1 MAACARRL
9 RTRLV
14 DAQQGAANLDTS
26 LCHPWPQ
33 EGLQEQVAKLQHDL
47 QKEQQQRD
55 YWCVPGT
62 GARRLLS
69 AAARL
74 EGCMAQTVWK
84 SRRRGV
90 CREARDTPLL

>member
-1 MAACARRL
+1 MPPQAFARHW
-9 RTRLV
+9 RTRLLL
-14 DAQQGAANLDTS
+14 AAGCGCPTNS

-47 QKEQQQRD
+47 QKEQQHRN
-55 YWCVPGT
+55 YWCAPGS

-74 EGCMAQTVWK
+74 EGCMAQTAWK

-90 CREARDTPLL
+90 CREARDTP